1 MSFIT
6 VNDIKCHYEKKGTKG
21 KNVVL
26 LHGWG
31 QNTKM
36 MENNRKSVGIQM

>member
-1 MSFIT
+1 MNIKDVNINFIQYG
-6 VNDIKCHYEKKGTKG
+6 NKKG

-31 QNTKM
+31 QNISM
-36 MENNRKSVGIQM
+36 MDMYNMFV